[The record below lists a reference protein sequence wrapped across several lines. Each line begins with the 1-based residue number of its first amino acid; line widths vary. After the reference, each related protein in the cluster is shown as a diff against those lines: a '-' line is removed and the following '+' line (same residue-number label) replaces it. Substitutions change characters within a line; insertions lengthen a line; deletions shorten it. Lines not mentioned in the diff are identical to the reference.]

1 MSDAQI
7 IYQQRGEELRDWL
20 KRDCKNELR
29 KLATQ
34 YPGEKKSLCID
45 WRDLFTFDADLAR
58 DARDN
63 TEVIKNVLKRV
74 VKDVAPQE
82 ALIDERGG
90 GPEGD
95 EIVRGKHLKIRFA
108 HVGDPQ
114 SVSTLIKGD
123 EIGNL
128 VTLRGKCTKA
138 SDTRPKPTVAA
149 LRCGNCGNVINV
161 PQPTHGHTTPNMCSS
176 CETNGVEWEPELDQ
190 SEWEYHQLVRM
201 KHEPGE
207 KDSDSHIDV
216 HLMGDEAGTLSGG
229 ESVDISGVLKDVWPD
244 GIETG
249 TPDFI
254 LEADHVRKHESDFE
268 SIDVQNYQQRVKDL
282 ADGAEGDPFDL
293 LRDSIAPGIYGGETM
308 DKIKLSLA
316 CQLFGAPRIE
326 NDDGTAFRGDIH
338 QLLVGAP
345 GTGKSSLMDAIAEY
359 SPKVATVSGK
369 NATKAGVTAAA
380 VRDDFGDTEWSI
392 EAGAFVQAN
401 KGLCLVDELDKV
413 DGDVLDSLHSALERQ
428 QLSIAKAGIN
438 ADLQCHTSLLG
449 AANPEEE
456 RFIDEQPVVQQIPV
470 GSAMRSRL
478 DTVFVLRDTVDTESD
493 EKKVETMLNSIAS
506 GDSVETVNFDDN
518 AAIAPPL
525 DTDEIQAWVAYARQQ
540 HDVAFDMDLLK
551 DRIMEY
557 YTNIR
562 EQSKDSGAPVNLRK
576 VGSILRYAIASAR
589 IRLGDT
595 VTEEDI
601 ERAIGIVST
610 SLAQIGMTDD
620 GTLSVDMEVADNVTQ
635 AKRKEAIKDTL
646 NDADEAL
653 TPAEIATQLGME
665 EGTVNDEIDKLS
677 QKGEV
682 YQPQTG
688 VYQAT

>member
-1 MSDAQI
+1 MNQAQI
-7 IYQQRGEELRDWL
+7 LYQERSDELAKWL

-34 YPGEKKSLCID
+34 YPGEKKSLYVD
-45 WRDLFTFDADLAR
+45 WTDLFTFDHNLAR
-58 DARDN
+58 DTQDN
-63 TEVIKNVLKRV
+63 TKVVKQALKRV

-82 ALIDERGG
+82 ALIDERNAGVD
-90 GPEGD
+90 GD
-95 EIVRGKHLKIRFA
+95 EIIRGKHVKIRFTN
-108 HVGDPQ
+108 VGEPQ
-114 SVSTLIKGD
+114 DVSTLIKGD

-149 LRCGNCGNVINV
+149 LRCGNCGGVSKV
-161 PQPTHGHTTPNMCSS
+161 PQPTHGHTTPNMCSN
-176 CETNGVEWEPELDQ
+176 CETNGVSWEPELDE
-190 SEWEYHQLVRM
+190 SEWEYHQLVRI

-207 KDSDSHIDV
+207 NDSDSHIDV

-268 SIDVQNYQQRVKDL
+268 SIDVENYQQRVREL
-282 ADGAEGDPFDL
+282 ADGTEGDPFDL

-456 RFIDEQPVVQQIPV
+456 RFIDTQAVVEQIPV

-506 GDSVETVNFDDN
+506 GDGVETVNFDDN
-518 AAIAPPL
+518 EAIAPPL

-551 DRIMEY
+551 DRIMDY
-557 YTNIR
+557 YTSIR

-595 VTEEDI
+595 VVEKDI

-610 SLAQIGMTDD
+610 SLSQIGMTDD
-620 GTLSVDMEVADNVTQ
+620 GKLSVDMEVADNVTQ

-653 TPAEIATQLGME
+653 TPAEIATQIGMSE
-665 EGTVNDEIDKLS
+665 STIHDEIDKLS

-688 VYQAT
+688 KYRAT